1 MIENQNIEFK
11 EVWKDEWLKWI
22 CGFAN
27 TSGGMLY
34 IGANDE
40 GKIVGLGNVAGDLL
54 DKLPGKIKDTLGILT
69 EVKLEVENNLQYITI
84 KIDKYPIPISYHG
97 KFYLR
102 SGRSNHEATPSEYD
116 RLLLEKFGK
125 TWDAMQIP
133 NVKVEDLDK
142 ESIERFKKLAVEN
155 KRLKQEDVNIDDK
168 SLLENLKLYENGYL
182 TTSAILLFHNDPEK
196 WIPGAYTKIGF
207 FEEGDANLK
216 YQDEIH
222 GSLIYQ
228 AEKIVDML
236 YSKYLKA
243 YISFNGMQRVDE
255 YILPETAAREII
267 YNFLQHKAY
276 NIAIPVQ
283 IKVYDDYLY
292 IWNPGELPDGV
303 KDILFKKHPS
313 VPRNLAISQT
323 FFRAGFVEYWG
334 SGIKRITDACKE
346 YGSPIPEIINEAGG
360 VAVKCSPSQSYLE
373 AKEGKKNVSI
383 AQTSP
388 KLLQKVLKQELQS
401 LSSKIVKLLKMIW
414 QLHLMLVEML

>member
-155 KRLKQEDVNIDDK
+155 KRLK
-168 SLLENLKLYENGYL
+168 
-182 TTSAILLFHNDPEK
+182 
-196 WIPGAYTKIGF
+196 
-207 FEEGDANLK
+207 
-216 YQDEIH
+216 
-222 GSLIYQ
+222 
-228 AEKIVDML
+228 
-236 YSKYLKA
+236 
-243 YISFNGMQRVDE
+243 
-255 YILPETAAREII
+255 
-267 YNFLQHKAY
+267 
-276 NIAIPVQ
+276 
-283 IKVYDDYLY
+283 
-292 IWNPGELPDGV
+292 
-303 KDILFKKHPS
+303 
-313 VPRNLAISQT
+313 
-323 FFRAGFVEYWG
+323 
-334 SGIKRITDACKE
+334 
-346 YGSPIPEIINEAGG
+346 
-360 VAVKCSPSQSYLE
+360 
-373 AKEGKKNVSI
+373 
-383 AQTSP
+383 
-388 KLLQKVLKQELQS
+388 
-401 LSSKIVKLLKMIW
+401 
-414 QLHLMLVEML
+414 

>member
-142 ESIERFKKLAVEN
+142 
-155 KRLKQEDVNIDDK
+155 
-168 SLLENLKLYENGYL
+168 
-182 TTSAILLFHNDPEK
+182 
-196 WIPGAYTKIGF
+196 
-207 FEEGDANLK
+207 
-216 YQDEIH
+216 
-222 GSLIYQ
+222 
-228 AEKIVDML
+228 
-236 YSKYLKA
+236 
-243 YISFNGMQRVDE
+243 
-255 YILPETAAREII
+255 
-267 YNFLQHKAY
+267 
-276 NIAIPVQ
+276 
-283 IKVYDDYLY
+283 
-292 IWNPGELPDGV
+292 
-303 KDILFKKHPS
+303 
-313 VPRNLAISQT
+313 
-323 FFRAGFVEYWG
+323 
-334 SGIKRITDACKE
+334 
-346 YGSPIPEIINEAGG
+346 
-360 VAVKCSPSQSYLE
+360 
-373 AKEGKKNVSI
+373 
-383 AQTSP
+383 
-388 KLLQKVLKQELQS
+388 
-401 LSSKIVKLLKMIW
+401 
-414 QLHLMLVEML
+414 